1 MPIQLKHR
9 SSSSV
14 GSEGRETRIWVTG
27 LKYATSGKRNLI
39 KPHEATKPV
48 KARSLTRQQHSTA
61 PNSAANDS
69 TNEKGTDKRDSAPT
83 KPQQLDDDRGRW
95 SCLQAGGECRAASN
109 GESRDRRPCRC

>member
-1 MPIQLKHR
+1 M
-9 SSSSV
+9 V
-14 GSEGRETRIWVTG
+14 SEGRETRISVTG
-27 LKYATSGKRNLI
+27 LKYATPEKRNLI

-83 KPQQLDDDRGRW
+83 KPQQLDDDR
-95 SCLQAGGECRAASN
+95 AAPAASKRAGN
-109 GESRDRRPCRC
+109 AELLGGKSRDRRPCRC